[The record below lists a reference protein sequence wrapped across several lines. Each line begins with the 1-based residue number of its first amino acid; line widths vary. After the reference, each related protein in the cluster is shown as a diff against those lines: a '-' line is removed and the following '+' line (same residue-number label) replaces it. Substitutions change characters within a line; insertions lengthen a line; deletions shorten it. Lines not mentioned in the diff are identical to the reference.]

1 MLILVIEAKCY
12 SLRGVSSEPTTTGRS
27 LLPRKWRCR
36 TMADQTGPR
45 HSTLWSRGWARAL
58 TPKRRPVSHPRS
70 SNRTCGFPASGFP
83 TGFTARL
90 TNEGSIGQLE
100 AAGLRVPQTP
110 LHRRRAGATRLHRK
124 LVLRLAI
131 QLHLKFPDLTRCCQT
146 HRQSPFL
153 PSFTSTPS
161 LPSWS
166 VKKNSQK
173 FCAARPRGSTSCQW
187 QRRYRLVRESFAFA
201 DSPSASARHKVC
213 RPSSTGR

>member
-90 TNEGSIGQLE
+90 TNEDSLDKRHFIAE
-100 AAGLRVPQTP
+100 AT
-110 LHRRRAGATRLHRK
+110 GAARLHRK
-124 LVLRLAI
+124 LVLR
-131 QLHLKFPDLTRCCQT
+131 
-146 HRQSPFL
+146 
-153 PSFTSTPS
+153 
-161 LPSWS
+161 
-166 VKKNSQK
+166 
-173 FCAARPRGSTSCQW
+173 
-187 QRRYRLVRESFAFA
+187 
-201 DSPSASARHKVC
+201 
-213 RPSSTGR
+213 